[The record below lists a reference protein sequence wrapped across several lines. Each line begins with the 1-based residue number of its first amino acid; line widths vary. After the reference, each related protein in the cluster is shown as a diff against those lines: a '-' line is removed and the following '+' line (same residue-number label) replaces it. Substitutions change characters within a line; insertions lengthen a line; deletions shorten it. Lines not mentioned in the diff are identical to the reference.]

1 MFTNWWEWAVFVTGV
16 VTVLLVVRQNIWN
29 WPLGMLNSAL
39 LFVVAVDAKLYS
51 DGGLQI
57 VYIVLGGYG
66 WWHWLYGNPLA
77 RDALPVSR
85 TPHREA
91 LIIVL
96 VAVVGYVALGL
107 LLDHGTDTDVPWYDA
122 FPTTASLV
130 AQYLLTRK
138 YLENWPVWI
147 VLVNIPYIALYAYKD
162 LPLLSG
168 LQLLY
173 IALSVA
179 GWVSWRKAMAEHTA
193 RGVGVVM
200 A

>member
-1 MFTNWWEWAVFVTGV
+1 MFSNWWEWAVFVTGV

-29 WPLGMLNSAL
+29 WPLGMVNCAL

-66 WWHWLYGNPLA
+66 WWHWLHGNPLE
-77 RDALPVSR
+77 RDALPVTR
-85 TPHREA
+85 TPRREA
-91 LIIVL
+91 AIIAGL
-96 VAVVGYVALGL
+96 AVVGYVALGL

-138 YLENWPVWI
+138 YVENWPVWI
-147 VLVNIPYIALYAYKD
+147 LLVNIPYIALYASKD
-162 LPLLSG
+162 LPLLSC

-179 GWVSWRKAMAEHTA
+179 GWVSWRNAMVDHSP
-193 RGVGVVM
+193 RGVRAVV